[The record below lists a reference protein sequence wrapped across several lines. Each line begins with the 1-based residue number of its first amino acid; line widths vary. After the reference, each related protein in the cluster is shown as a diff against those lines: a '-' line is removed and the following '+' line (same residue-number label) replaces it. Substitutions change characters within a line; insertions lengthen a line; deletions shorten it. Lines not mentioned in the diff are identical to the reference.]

1 MTISRAQMKDRS
13 FYPYMKAESDVI
25 VTLINIKMKL
35 SFLTEQGC
43 QLAVSGLL
51 FIDIFAFFA

>member
-13 FYPYMKAESDVI
+13 FCPYMKAESDVI
-25 VTLINIKMKL
+25 CHTYQHKNETTL
-35 SFLTEQGC
+35 SHRQGC
-43 QLAVSGLL
+43 QPAVSSVL